1 MNGAGRPAS
10 RGMLSPMTTPP
21 FDALLSTRARYA
33 VPLTTPRQSMSPLF
47 EFGGGYPDPV
57 SFPYEGMIEATAK
70 MMAAEGAQAMTYGDP
85 QGYIG
90 LRELICHKYQLF
102 EMMKTRPENIVVANG
117 SGQALS
123 LAFSAFVDPGD
134 AIIIEAPTFSG
145 SLNTIRRHG
154 PRILDAPVDDEG
166 IVTDAV
172 RERLQTLRREGR
184 SCKLIYTI
192 VNFQNPAGPSQS
204 LRRRQQLIA
213 LAHEYDTLILE
224 DDAYGELRFEGETLP
239 PLYALDR
246 GGRVIR
252 AGTLSKILG
261 AGVRLGWLCA
271 PKDMVPV
278 LQSFL
283 FGGGTNPFMSRVA
296 TYYMKDNM
304 AAHVQRLIGVYRAKR
319 DAMLKGLD
327 EVLRDTDA
335 TISRPEGG
343 FFLWIKLPSGTDK
356 KRLAERAVEARI
368 QYTPGP
374 VFYANGGGED
384 YIRLAFSYEQPD
396 KCYEGARM
404 LAKAMLSA

>member
-1 MNGAGRPAS
+1 M
-10 RGMLSPMTTPP
+10 MTPP
-21 FDALLSTRARYA
+21 FEALLSIRARYA

-85 QGYIG
+85 QGYLG

-102 EMMKTRPENIVVANG
+102 EMMKATPENIVVANG

-134 AIIIEAPTFSG
+134 AIIAEAPTFSG

-154 PRILDAPVDDEG
+154 PHVLDVPVDDEG

-172 RERLQTLRREGR
+172 RERLQGLRRSGR
-184 SCKLIYTI
+184 RCKLIYTI
-192 VNFQNPAGPSQS
+192 VNFHNPAGPSQS
-204 LRRRQQLIA
+204 LRRRQELIA
-213 LAHEYDTLILE
+213 LAHEFDTLILE

-252 AGTLSKILG
+252 AGTFSKILG

-271 PKDMVPV
+271 PKDMVPA

-296 TYYMKDNM
+296 TYFMRDNM

-327 EVLRDTDA
+327 EVLKGTDA
-335 TISRPEGG
+335 TISRPAGG
-343 FFLWIKLPSGTDK
+343 FFLWIRLPSGTDK
-356 KRLAERAVEARI
+356 ERLAERAVQARI

-396 KCYEGARM
+396 KCYEGARL
-404 LAKAMLSA
+404 LAKAMLSV

>member
-184 SCKLIYTI
+184 RCKLIYTI

-204 LRRRQQLIA
+204 LRRRQELIA

-335 TISRPEGG
+335 TISQPEGG